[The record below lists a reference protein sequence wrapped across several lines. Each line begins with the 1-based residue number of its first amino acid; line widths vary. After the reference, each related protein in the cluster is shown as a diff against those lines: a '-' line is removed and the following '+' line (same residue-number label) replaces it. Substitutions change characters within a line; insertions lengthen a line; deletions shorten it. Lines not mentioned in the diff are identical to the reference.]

1 MNQPGKFSLFQN
13 YPNPFNQSTEI
24 EFTLP
29 QTSKIKLDKFNIN
42 GQLIRNLIN
51 STLNTGT
58 HKVEWDGKDNHGKNV
73 TSGIYLY
80 RLTADEFVKTKNM
93 VLLK

>member
-1 MNQPGKFSLFQN
+1 M
-13 YPNPFNQSTEI
+13 EI

-29 QTSKIKLDKFNIN
+29 QTSEIKLDIFNIN
-42 GQLIRNLIN
+42 GQLIKNLIS

-58 HKVEWDGKDNHGKNV
+58 HKVEWDSKDNNGKNV
-73 TSGIYLY
+73 KSGIYLY
-80 RLTADEFVKTKNM
+80 RLTADEFVITKNM